1 MPVQWSGRGV
11 LDGGWWAR
19 DKLARPRGR
28 GARRPRGQ
36 AACAT
41 AVAAAYRAQ
50 YGQ

>member
-28 GARRPRGQ
+28 GARGA